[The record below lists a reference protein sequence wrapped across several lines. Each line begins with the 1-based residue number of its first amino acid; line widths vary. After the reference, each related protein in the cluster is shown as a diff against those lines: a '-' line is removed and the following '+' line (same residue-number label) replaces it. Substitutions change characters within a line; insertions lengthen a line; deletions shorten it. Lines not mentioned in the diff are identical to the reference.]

1 MKTRIK
7 IENKAQEDQVL
18 NYYKDRYKWVDKTE
32 LLSFSPVGD
41 GLVFFPY
48 HLNIRLDDFIS
59 WDEIGEGAYGI
70 SFKQWE
76 QEVIAIENVPF
87 LELKDLLDKIEKF
100 CKIPN
105 NGNEDFDHG
114 YRSAL
119 EDILFNFFTSEESKK
134 VTQLLSELSDSE
146 KEELKKQL
154 A

>member
-1 MKTRIK
+1 MKPRIK
-7 IENKAQEDQVL
+7 IENQEQENQIL

-32 LLSFSPVGD
+32 LLSFSPVAS
-41 GLVFFPY
+41 GLVDFPFY
-48 HLNIRLDDFIS
+48 LNIRLDNSIS
-59 WDEIGEGAYGI
+59 WDEIIEGTYFI

-76 QEVIAIENVPF
+76 QESSNILMLEN
-87 LELKDLLDKIEKF
+87 KDLLDKIEKF

-105 NGNEDFDHG
+105 NGKEDFDHG
-114 YRSAL
+114 YRAAL

-146 KEELKKQL
+146 KQELKKQL